1 MAKFKAIVRYQ
12 RPDGYYT
19 VYIRVIH
26 NRKIQYIKTDKVVN
40 QKGIDKNNYVCDPFV
55 MKYCADKI
63 ALYTELLNKQ
73 DVKDWDVNEIV
84 SYLIKGS
91 SDLCFSDYAREYQSK
106 MIRDGHARNAR
117 TYELAYQ
124 NLERFIGTTKVMFS
138 HLTSTVITRWISSLS
153 NTARAKEQYPVC
165 VRQIFKQALLD
176 YNDYDAGVIRITTN
190 PWPKVKIPK
199 SDTPRKRAISMED
212 CRSFFY
218 APLPDSDRKYPL
230 PELGH
235 DVAMLIFSVLQ
246 VSTL

>member
-19 VYIRVIH
+19 VYIRVAH
-26 NRKIQYIKTDKVVN
+26 NKRTQYIKTDKVVN
-40 QKGIDKNNYVCDPFV
+40 SKGIDKNNYVCDPFV
-55 MKYCADKI
+55 MKYCANKI

-73 DVKDWDVNEIV
+73 DVKDWDVNEVI
-84 SYLIKGS
+84 SYLIEGT

-235 DVAMLIFSVLQ
+235 DVAMLIAFL
-246 VSTL
+246 